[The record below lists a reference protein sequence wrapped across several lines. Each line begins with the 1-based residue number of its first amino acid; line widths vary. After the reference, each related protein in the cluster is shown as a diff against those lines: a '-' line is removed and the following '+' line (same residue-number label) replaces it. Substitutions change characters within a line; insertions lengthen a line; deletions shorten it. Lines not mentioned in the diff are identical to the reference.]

1 MKTNY
6 GEFRVLSIRE
16 TLPQYIADTPSRMAN
31 YWHNGIALSSSF
43 DPDKETMVVVL
54 LNTRLRIIGHAVVS
68 VGLVDTVHVHPREV
82 FRPAIVGA
90 AKAVCLMHNHPSGD
104 ASPSEADIRVTR
116 QIAEAGKILQI
127 EVTDHVV
134 VGQKTDENR
143 GYTSLRELG
152 LIGGG
157 R

>member
-6 GEFRVLSIRE
+6 GEFRILSIRE
-16 TLPQYIADTPSRMAN
+16 TPADYVADAPARMAE
-31 YWHNGIALSSSF
+31 YWHNQIAQSPSF

-54 LNTRLRIIGHAVVS
+54 LNTRMRIIGHAIVS
-68 VGLVDTVHVHPREV
+68 IGLIDTVQVHPREV
-82 FRPAIVGA
+82 FRPAIIGA
-90 AKAVCLMHNHPSGD
+90 AKSVCLMHNHPSGD
-104 ASPSEADIRVTR
+104 ASPSESDIRVTR

-134 VGQKTDENR
+134 VGRKTDCNR
-143 GYTSLRELG
+143 GFASLRELG
-152 LIGGG
+152 ILYVS